1 MGNEVSRGTGTNS
14 PSPTS
19 SGVVPPRSPYTPT
32 GGASRHGQ
40 SFRTRSPSPDNRS
53 PQPRSSRRS
62 LVGISSSSDPINNY
76 RKERT
81 IQYMDRAIR
90 RRVRGGVTYN
100 MKLLIRG
107 AKGTGKTSLF
117 QRLKG
122 EPIPETHE
130 TSPQLQCATINWTF
144 RQQLE
149 ENVNCDVWDV
159 VDRGFVPGEAEE
171 KKCETDSSKSVGAD
185 SAAAAATASAVV
197 DLSEQE
203 SHKILGADKVLASA
217 TVAAAAAANGI
228 QYFTDTVDASTVD
241 VYHEAHGVIFM
252 LDITKRD
259 TLEYV
264 KHELDNVPVH
274 IPTLVLG
281 NFRDRGNHRNVFKE
295 DIRKLLFGL
304 KDQPQQQRWRR
315 PTELLYFECSLL
327 DCYGLKSL
335 HQYFGIPFL
344 QLKLA
349 TISQQMRIVQD
360 EFANL
365 KHDVQATIIEQRYV
379 EYVKHIKTTGSDIR
393 TGRRG
398 SGGGDTPIAASQSNS
413 SVSSFREPSQTTPVA
428 QRNGTEDD
436 VSVVS
441 LENSVRTYSE
451 QTAVVASATAVPAE
465 ASLQEQKVDDDQDTK
480 DSCVDSSIVAT
491 KAATSSRLEH
501 KESVALLTGVAVED
515 DAAKPTDTVFTEQ
528 SSEALDSSNAHSSC
542 GKTVLLERVIQLE
555 DFQVPKTSISELNNF
570 YSENESDEESSCND
584 EDIVIAPENESMAAN
599 VRGVYHKQPFLD
611 SDSSDL
617 DESESLKKPH
627 KRSKEALRKSY
638 RRGGTAKQANPVTN
652 QTESGAHQSSRIPT
666 SPLPPTTALQSRQR
680 SKFASPARPSRDV
693 ALSTTLPA
701 ALPVSSSVSSDHHE
715 SENGL
720 AGTVLGTRGYE
731 QQGRSERSLPSEEPA
746 GPDDTVGVSGQVP
759 LLEHEKLKSVEGVS
773 IDSADGASNITHISS
788 SCFAIESK
796 VKDVSVA
803 PVQDAI
809 TKGTNC
815 EPKNALH
822 DQIKTV
828 VKEEVNGR
836 PADIEVSESSA
847 GSLGEPDT
855 TLGDGKEL
863 AKSDDIPIAGQRIVT
878 DVPQLSSVAPDSPL
892 CRLGVAGDDF
902 DDQTSD
908 EGGSIKRR
916 QSPLKESPLI
926 LGRPI
931 SSPQLPEQLNSGRSE
946 RVAKEDPEAT
956 LGHLHKRNLDIAG
969 DISSLSALQASLPLP
984 NETASPLSNDCPAKA
999 RLMLSDSHSTL
1010 SNTSPTSRAVKP
1022 NFATVVPSND
1032 LEAFLNESDSDPE
1045 TAPPS
1050 NCASPAEEK
1059 NRLKERPIFGRNLAE
1074 SSDCSDDGDEQERFV
1089 SYSISKKK
1097 RSERRRQLKE
1107 DLRQLHVALE
1117 NDPFTTSTSAVA
1129 ATGLP
1134 FEAPNVVDAL
1144 RKAQEEAMRMLS
1156 TYPALAIPPAGH
1168 VSSKKHHPH
1177 KHKHK
1182 KEHKNK
1188 DDEDCNKKST
1198 RRSSRK
1204 HGSSLRSRS
1213 AFEM

>member
-1 MGNEVSRGTGTNS
+1 MGNEVSRGAGTNS

-32 GGASRHGQ
+32 GGASRHDQ
-40 SFRTRSPSPDNRS
+40 NFHTRSPSPENRS
-53 PQPRSSRRS
+53 PHPRSSSRS
-62 LVGISSSSDPINNY
+62 RVGLSSSSDPIKNY

-144 RQQLE
+144 CQQLE
-149 ENVNCDVWDV
+149 ENVKCDVWDV

-171 KKCETDSSKSVGAD
+171 KKCETDSFTSVGVD
-185 SAAAAATASAVV
+185 SAAAVSAVV

-203 SHKILGADKVLASA
+203 SHKILGADKMLASA
-217 TVAAAAAANGI
+217 TVAAAAAAMQNGT
-228 QYFTDTVDASTVD
+228 QYFTDTADASTVD

-281 NFRDRGNHRNVFKE
+281 NFRDRGNHRKIFKE
-295 DIRKLLFGL
+295 DIRKLLFGS

-315 PTELLYFECSLL
+315 PTELLYFECSLV

-349 TISQQMRIVQD
+349 TISQQMRIVEN

-379 EYVKHIKTTGSDIR
+379 EYVKHIKTTGLYIR

-428 QRNGTEDD
+428 ERIGTEDD

-441 LENSVRTYSE
+441 QENRVGTYSE
-451 QTAVVASATAVPAE
+451 QTAFVAPATTVSSE
-465 ASLQEQKVDDDQDTK
+465 VSLREQKVDDDQDAE
-480 DSCVDSSIVAT
+480 DLCVDSSIVAT
-491 KAATSSRLEH
+491 KAAISSKLEH
-501 KESVALLTGVAVED
+501 KESVAPLTGVAVED
-515 DAAKPTDTVFTEQ
+515 DAAKPTDTVLTEQ
-528 SSEALDSSNAHSSC
+528 SSQTLDSSNTFSSC
-542 GKTVLLERVIQLE
+542 GKTVSLESVIHLE

-570 YSENESDEESSCND
+570 YSENESDEEFGCND
-584 EDIVIAPENESMAAN
+584 EAIVIAPENESMEAN
-599 VRGVYHKQPFLD
+599 IRGVYHKQPFLD

-617 DESESLKKPH
+617 DESVSSKNPH
-627 KRSKEALRKSY
+627 RRSKEALRKSY
-638 RRGGTAKQANPVTN
+638 RRGDTAKQANPVTN
-652 QTESGAHQSSRIPT
+652 QTEFGAHQSFWIPT

-680 SKFASPARPSRDV
+680 SELTSPARPSRV

-701 ALPVSSSVSSDHHE
+701 ALPASTSVSTDHHE

-720 AGTVLGTRGYE
+720 AGTVLETRGYE
-731 QQGRSERSLPSEEPA
+731 PQGGSERSLPSEEPA
-746 GPDDTVGVSGQVP
+746 GPDDIISVSGQVP
-759 LLEHEKLKSVEGVS
+759 LLEHEKLKSVKGVS
-773 IDSADGASNITHISS
+773 TDSADGASNIAHISS

-796 VKDVSVA
+796 MKDVSVA

-809 TKGTNC
+809 TNGTNC
-815 EPKNALH
+815 EPKIALH
-822 DQIKTV
+822 DQIKIV
-828 VKEEVNGR
+828 AKKEVNGR

-847 GSLGEPDT
+847 GSLGEPGT
-855 TLGDGKEL
+855 SL
-863 AKSDDIPIAGQRIVT
+863 ADCEEKAKPDNISIAGQRVVT

-892 CRLGVAGDDF
+892 RRLDVADDDF

-908 EGGSIKRR
+908 EGGSIKKR
-916 QSPLKESPLI
+916 QSSLKESPLI
-926 LGRPI
+926 PGRSI
-931 SSPQLPEQLNSGRSE
+931 SSSQLPGQLDSGKSE
-946 RVAKEDPEAT
+946 RVTKEDPEAT

-969 DISSLSALQASLPLP
+969 DISSFQRFKRHYRCLMRLRHRYSMTVRQKHDRCCLILTPLFRIH
-984 NETASPLSNDCPAKA
+984 L
-999 RLMLSDSHSTL
+999 
-1010 SNTSPTSRAVKP
+1010 
-1022 NFATVVPSND
+1022 
-1032 LEAFLNESDSDPE
+1032 
-1045 TAPPS
+1045 
-1050 NCASPAEEK
+1050 
-1059 NRLKERPIFGRNLAE
+1059 
-1074 SSDCSDDGDEQERFV
+1074 
-1089 SYSISKKK
+1089 
-1097 RSERRRQLKE
+1097 
-1107 DLRQLHVALE
+1107 
-1117 NDPFTTSTSAVA
+1117 
-1129 ATGLP
+1129 
-1134 FEAPNVVDAL
+1134 
-1144 RKAQEEAMRMLS
+1144 
-1156 TYPALAIPPAGH
+1156 
-1168 VSSKKHHPH
+1168 
-1177 KHKHK
+1177 
-1182 KEHKNK
+1182 
-1188 DDEDCNKKST
+1188 
-1198 RRSSRK
+1198 
-1204 HGSSLRSRS
+1204 
-1213 AFEM
+1213 